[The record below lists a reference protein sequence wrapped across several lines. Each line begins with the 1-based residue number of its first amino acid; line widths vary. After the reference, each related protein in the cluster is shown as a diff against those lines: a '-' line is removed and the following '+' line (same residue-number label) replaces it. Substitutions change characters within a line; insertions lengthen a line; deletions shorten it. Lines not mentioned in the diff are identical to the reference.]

1 MYVLVKNINDLV
13 VKTRNSKLSK
23 VVERG
28 EELTSDYGGRLIVC
42 TEEYDQKEGRTNRK
56 FICDV

>member
-28 EELTSDYGGRLIVC
+28 EELTSDYGRLIVC

-56 FICDV
+56 FICEV

>member
-1 MYVLVKNINDLV
+1 MYVLVENINDLV

-28 EELTSDYGGRLIVC
+28 EELTSDYGRLIVC
-42 TEEYDQKEGRTNRK
+42 TEEYDQKEGRTNRR
-56 FICDV
+56 FICEV

>member
-1 MYVLVKNINDLV
+1 MYVLVKNINDLI

-28 EELTSDYGGRLIVC
+28 EELTSSYGRLIVC
-42 TEEYDQKEGRTNRK
+42 TEEYDQKEGRANRK
-56 FICDV
+56 FICEV

>member
-1 MYVLVKNINDLV
+1 MYVLLENMNDLV

-28 EELTSDYGGRLIVC
+28 EELSSDYSVLIVC
-42 TEEYDQKEGRTNRK
+42 YEKYDQKEGRTNRE
-56 FICDV
+56 FVCMV

>member
-1 MYVLVKNINDLV
+1 MYVLVENINDLV

-28 EELTSDYGGRLIVC
+28 EELISDYGRLIVC
-42 TEEYDQKEGRTNRK
+42 SEEYDQKEGRTNRK
-56 FICDV
+56 FICEV

>member
-1 MYVLVKNINDLV
+1 MYVLVENINDLV

-28 EELTSDYGGRLIVC
+28 EELTSDYGRLIVC

-56 FICDV
+56 FICEV